1 MNDRT
6 GLSAMSFPAANLLE
20 IRHLK
25 MEARTL
31 HGWHG
36 IVNDVSLSV
45 KRGEVVGLI
54 GESGAGKS
62 TIGLSALGFARGGC
76 RFAGGEVVFDG
87 TDLLRQP
94 ERKLRALRGKRI
106 AYVAQSAAASFNP
119 ARKLI
124 DQTVECALQRGDI
137 SREEAVAEAKAL
149 YRELMLPNPETIG
162 DRYPHQV
169 SGGQLQRVM
178 TAMAMICRPDLIV
191 FDEPTTALDVTT
203 QVEVLAAIRRA
214 VEEHG
219 TAALYV
225 SHDLAV
231 VAQMA
236 HRIVVLKHGRVV
248 EQAETATMLT
258 EPKEAYTRSLWAV
271 RDMAKE
277 EKAPAAPILR
287 VADVDAYYGSF
298 KVLDGINLDVPLG
311 GTVAIV
317 GESGSGK
324 STLSRVIAGLLPAA
338 SGSVSLA
345 GRELAA
351 NAEARSRD
359 ELRRIQLIYQSA
371 DTALNPSQTVAELI
385 GRPLSFYFGM
395 DGRERTRRVV
405 ELLDLVEMGG
415 QFASRLPSELSGGQ
429 KQRVAIARAMAADP
443 DIFICD
449 EITSALD
456 RLVQEQI
463 LKLLLDLQER
473 MGKTYLFI
481 THDIATV
488 NAMADKVVVMQR
500 GRLVEEGT
508 RRAVIEEAQH
518 PYTQLLLASVPQM
531 DSGWL
536 DDAVARNRR
545 LRQGLET
552 MNAAS

>member
-1 MNDRT
+1 
-6 GLSAMSFPAANLLE
+6 
-20 IRHLK
+20 
-25 MEARTL
+25 
-31 HGWHG
+31 
-36 IVNDVSLSV
+36 
-45 KRGEVVGLI
+45 
-54 GESGAGKS
+54 
-62 TIGLSALGFARGGC
+62 
-76 RFAGGEVVFDG
+76 
-87 TDLLRQP
+87 
-94 ERKLRALRGKRI
+94 
-106 AYVAQSAAASFNP
+106 
-119 ARKLI
+119 
-124 DQTVECALQRGDI
+124 
-137 SREEAVAEAKAL
+137 
-149 YRELMLPNPETIG
+149 
-162 DRYPHQV
+162 
-169 SGGQLQRVM
+169 
-178 TAMAMICRPDLIV
+178 
-191 FDEPTTALDVTT
+191 
-203 QVEVLAAIRRA
+203 
-214 VEEHG
+214 
-219 TAALYV
+219 
-225 SHDLAV
+225 
-231 VAQMA
+231 MA

-258 EPKEAYTRSLWAV
+258 APKEAYTRSLWAV

-287 VADVDAYYGSF
+287 VADVDAYYGIF

-371 DTALNPSQTVAELI
+371 DTALNPRQTVAELI

-508 RRAVIEEAQH
+508 RRAVIEEARH

>member
-6 GLSAMSFPAANLLE
+6 GSSAMSFPAANLLE
-20 IRHLK
+20 IRHLR

-137 SREEAVAEAKAL
+137 SRDEAVAEAKAL

-248 EQAETATMLT
+248 EQAETATMLRA
-258 EPKEAYTRSLWAV
+258 PKEAYTRSLWAV

-287 VADVDAYYGSF
+287 VADVDAYYGTF

-371 DTALNPSQTVAELI
+371 DTALNPRQTVAELI

-443 DIFICD
+443 DIFVCD

>member
-1 MNDRT
+1 
-6 GLSAMSFPAANLLE
+6 MSFPAANLLE

>member
-1 MNDRT
+1 MNDST
-6 GLSAMSFPAANLLE
+6 GSSTISFPAANLLE
-20 IRHLK
+20 IRHLR
-25 MEARTL
+25 MEARAL

-124 DQTVECALQRGDI
+124 DQTVECAMQRGDI
-137 SREEAVAEAKAL
+137 SRDKAVAEAKAL

-258 EPKEAYTRSLWAV
+258 APKEAYTRSLWAV

-287 VADVDAYYGSF
+287 VADVDAYYGIF

-371 DTALNPSQTVAELI
+371 DTALNPRQTVAELI

-508 RRAVIEEAQH
+508 RRAVIEEARH

>member
-6 GLSAMSFPAANLLE
+6 GSNAMSSPETNLLE
-20 IRHLK
+20 IRNLR

-36 IVNDVSLSV
+36 IVHDVSLSV

-214 VEEHG
+214 VEEHD

-248 EQAETATMLT
+248 EEAETATMLT
-258 EPKEAYTRSLWAV
+258 APKEAYTRSLWAV
-271 RDMAKE
+271 RDMAKD
-277 EKAPAAPILR
+277 EKAPAASILR
-287 VADVDAYYGSF
+287 VADVDAYYGTF

-338 SGSVSLA
+338 RGSVSLA
-345 GRELAA
+345 GRELAS
-351 NAEARSRD
+351 NSDARSRD

-371 DTALNPSQTVAELI
+371 DTALNPRQTVAELI
-385 GRPLSFYFGM
+385 GRPLSFYFGI

-463 LKLLLDLQER
+463 LKLLLDLQTR

-552 MNAAS
+552 MNVAS